1 MKKRLIIIILLILIL
16 SIITFFKVRSLY
28 RLELVYKNNAGIPYE
43 WQYEIE
49 DKSIVKLDKCY
60 VVKGENKIGKTG
72 APIHTKYVFKGL
84 KKGNT
89 KIKFKYVN
97 FVDKKVIKED
107 VYNVKVESNKRIY
120 LVK

>member
-1 MKKRLIIIILLILIL
+1 MKKRLIIIFLLILIL
-16 SIITFFKVRSLY
+16 FIIIFFKVRSLF

-43 WQYEIE
+43 WQYKIE

-60 VVKGENKIGKTG
+60 VVKDENKNGKTG
-72 APIHTKYVFKGL
+72 APIHTKYVFVGL

>member
-16 SIITFFKVRSLY
+16 FIIIFFKVRSLF

-49 DKSIVKLDKCY
+49 DKDIVKLDKCY
-60 VVKGENKIGKTG
+60 VIKDENKNGKTG
-72 APIHTKYVFKGL
+72 APIYTKYVFVGL